1 MVKHRSLSGIACLIA
16 VLGSSALA
24 HAADDQYPLTIGD
37 GQDWHFMTG
46 GDVQVDWRDTSNVG
60 VHINPTVEA
69 LYQRKQAFYTKHAFD
84 DFTIEYKVDLR
95 YNAQGAGRAGAILRA
110 QDPNHYYVVYLPH
123 TAQIYRSKNFY
134 VAVAKVEGDGYIR
147 NIKLAWVPNVPSETD
162 RNYDVRVDVRGNRI
176 SVRIDGRNVLSVT
189 DDTYRS
195 GLVGLA
201 GQGLFYFKDVKVTG
215 TAVAAPK
222 WDRKATIPNYSFRLP
237 VGSKYMPSGCIAPNG
252 DVLIGAGRALL
263 RSSDKGKTWTKTQL
277 PEHMSHIHDYG
288 SPMFRTPDD
297 RLVVLSKRSK
307 KLPDELARL
316 KASGDEG
323 SVWEEGPTPHIMR
336 HESTDSGDTWS
347 EGVPGKVLG
356 NWTDEHRNHNEI
368 SQYGSVVQTADGTL
382 VLFCYA
388 GYPRTVD
395 KAAMRTEVRGRKIDI
410 HTWGS
415 YDYKAFAI
423 RSTDGGL
430 TWSAPIEIDQPRA
443 GATRYAE
450 QDVPRGAITG
460 AFDFTEV
467 TGVAIGNRIMAT
479 VRPIFGSLMWQCWS
493 DDSGDNWDAA
503 SRTTFPGHAQFMI
516 RLDSGAILCAHRFP
530 NLSINISRDDGL
542 NWDEGAIVA
551 DELWAMGCMIEIEPD
566 LVLCVYM
573 ENLLSDDANL
583 LAQFFR
589 VTPDTIVPVAP
600 KDIASVSRTESR

>member
-1 MVKHRSLSGIACLIA
+1 MLGLSA
-16 VLGSSALA
+16 VA
-24 HAADDQYPLTIGD
+24 HAADDECSLTIGD

-60 VHINPTVEA
+60 VGINPTGEA
-69 LYQRKQAFYTKHAFD
+69 LNQRKRAFYTARAFD
-84 DFTIEYKVDLR
+84 DFTIDYSVNLR

-110 QDPNHYYVVYLPH
+110 QDPNHYYLVYFPH

-147 NIKLAWVPNVPSETD
+147 NIKLVWVPNVPSETD
-162 RNYDVRVDVRGNRI
+162 RDYNVKVDVRGNRI
-176 SVRIDGRNVLSVT
+176 SVRIDGRNVLSVN

-201 GQGLFYFKDVKVTG
+201 GQGLYYFKDVKVTG
-215 TAVAAPK
+215 TALPAPK
-222 WDRKATIPNYSFRLP
+222 WERTATIPDYSFRLP
-237 VGSKYMPSGCIAPNG
+237 VGSKYMPSGCVAPNG
-252 DVLIGAGRALL
+252 DVLIGAGTDLL

-277 PEHMSHIHDYG
+277 PEHMSQIHDYG

-297 RLVVLSKRSK
+297 RLVVLNKRSK
-307 KLPDELARL
+307 KLPDQLAKM
-316 KASGDEG
+316 KAAGDEG
-323 SVWEEGPTPHIMR
+323 SVWEEGPTPHIIR
-336 HESTDSGDTWS
+336 HESTDSGKTWS
-347 EGVPGKVLG
+347 KGVVGKVLG
-356 NWTDEHRNHNEI
+356 NWTDEHRNHNAI
-368 SQYGSVVQTADGTL
+368 SQYGSVVQTADGSL

-388 GYPRTVD
+388 GYPRTLD
-395 KAAMRTEVRGRKIDI
+395 PTAMRTEVRGRKIDI
-410 HTWGS
+410 NTWGS
-415 YDYKAFAI
+415 SDYKAFAI

-450 QDVPRGAITG
+450 HGVPRGAITG

-589 VTPDTIVPVAP
+589 VTPDTILPVAP
-600 KDIASVSRTESR
+600 KDIASMSQTRSK